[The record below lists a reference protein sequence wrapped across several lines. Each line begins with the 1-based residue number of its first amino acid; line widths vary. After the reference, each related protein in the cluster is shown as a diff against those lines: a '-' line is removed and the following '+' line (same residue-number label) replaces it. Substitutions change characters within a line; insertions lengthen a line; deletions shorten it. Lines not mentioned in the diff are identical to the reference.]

1 MSDRSPRTGKGLRFR
16 RRPKRQSR
24 QRPDKD
30 ETFSGVAGKQVSDY
44 FRQACVSLGRS
55 HQRQDLGPSLHEPED
70 CGCCRP
76 EVGRNQIPRAHS
88 IQLSSVLS
96 SFALV
101 SDHDKPKQMRGGGTM
116 AAVPGR
122 SYVGPKRPRGHVFPS
137 SSLLSPASGRR
148 PSPPAVVAARSRD
161 CAATFQSVHQTT
173 IDSVEL
179 RPSIQGSPRPSSG

>member
-1 MSDRSPRTGKGLRFR
+1 MRHYDAPAIMSDRSPRTGKGLRFR

-24 QRPDKD
+24 QGPDKD
-30 ETFSGVAGKQVSDY
+30 ETFSGVAGKQASDY
-44 FRQACVSLGRS
+44 FRRACASLGRS

-88 IQLSSVLS
+88 LQLSSVLS
-96 SFALV
+96 SSALV
-101 SDHDKPKQMRGGGTM
+101 LAMMRSDKPKQMRGGGTM

-148 PSPPAVVAARSRD
+148 PSPPAVAAARSRD
-161 CAATFQSVHQTT
+161 CAVRFQ
-173 IDSVEL
+173 
-179 RPSIQGSPRPSSG
+179 